1 MTKQK
6 RTTSVQA
13 EALERI
19 LAVTRRLAAPFELE
33 TMLSE
38 VVEAARAV
46 LRAERGTVF
55 LYDPV
60 TRELFSKVATGTGE
74 IRFPAD
80 RGIAGE
86 CAQSRLLVNVP
97 DCYADARFNPEVDR
111 RTGYR
116 TRCLLTVPLVGHDDS
131 LVGVLQVL
139 NKEGGVFTA
148 EDEGVATALAAQC
161 AVALQRV
168 RLLEDLLVKQKME
181 RELAVAREIQMR
193 VLPQRM
199 PSVPGYDID
208 GWSRPADET
217 GGDIFD
223 GIPLPGERVML
234 LLGDATGH
242 GIGPALSVTQVRAM
256 LRVAVRL
263 GAGIDAAYTQI
274 NAQLTD
280 DLSDNRFVTVF
291 LGELDASSHRLQYH
305 SGGQGPLL
313 HFHAASGEC
322 ELLTATTFA
331 MGMIAG
337 IPLKPPKV
345 FELAPGDI
353 VALITD
359 GIFEYANRSSELFG
373 EERTAAIIR
382 EHGNGSMA
390 ALRERI
396 VSSVAEFADGAPQ
409 GDDMTIVLVR
419 RLAAQ

>member
-1 MTKQK
+1 MAKQK
-6 RTTSVQA
+6 RTASVQA

-55 LYDPV
+55 LYDPA

-86 CAQSRLLVNVP
+86 CAQSRALVNVP

-193 VLPQRM
+193 VLPQQM

-223 GIPLPGERVML
+223 GIPAARPARDAPAGRRHGARHRARPERDAGARHAAGRGAAGG
-234 LLGDATGH
+234 GDRRGLHADQRAADRRPLRQPLRH
-242 GIGPALSVTQVRAM
+242 GVPWRARRVIAPAP
-256 LRVAVRL
+256 
-263 GAGIDAAYTQI
+263 
-274 NAQLTD
+274 
-280 DLSDNRFVTVF
+280 
-291 LGELDASSHRLQYH
+291 YH

-331 MGMIAG
+331 MGMISG

-382 EHGNGSMA
+382 EHGSEPMA

-419 RLAAQ
+419 RLPAQ